1 MVNLCLIEVSV
12 FLKTVSAAY
21 ISLSLSAACPE
32 GTFGDGCTQTCDC
45 PGQHVQSCD
54 HVDGTCRCKAG
65 WGGSSCD
72 EDIDE
77 CASDNLND
85 CSDTDHTVCQNTDG
99 GFTCVCQEGFET
111 DSNDVCIG
119 KF

>member
-12 FLKTVSAAY
+12 FLTTVFAAY

-65 WGGSSCD
+65 WEGSSCD

-85 CSDTDHTVCQNTDG
+85 CSDTAHTVCQNTVG
-99 GFTCVCQEGFET
+99 GFTCVCQEGFKT
-111 DSNDVCIG
+111 DSSDVCIG